1 MSFKDILKELTEKT
15 GADGAIML
23 DHGGEAVERYST
35 SKELE
40 LDAIGAHKGIILNM
54 LKEVAARHVGSGEV
68 KSVGITTKTT
78 KLAIIPLKEDYF
90 LLVAMDRKRPLG
102 KTFFECRWAA
112 TKLEEE
118 MG

>member
-23 DHGGEAVERYST
+23 DHGGEAVDRYST

-54 LKEVAARHVGSGEV
+54 LKDVAARHVGSGEV

-78 KLAIIPLKEDYF
+78 RLAIIPLKEDYF

-102 KTFFECRWAA
+102 RTFFECRRAV